1 MSVRS
6 SHRAARLALVLAA
19 ILGSALPAAV
29 DAATVTV
36 RIASSLS
43 PKTVTVA
50 PGTTVRWVNEDGD
63 RHRMRSRS
71 GPVEFDSGNLEPG
84 ESFSVTFTREGSYPY
99 VDDRNRGDADYHGT
113 IVVATSATGGGGTSS
128 GGGTAP
134 ASATIRMANRAFS
147 PSSVTIAAGG
157 SVTFANADDRAHTAT
172 GRGFDSGVLAPGAR
186 SRQVFRSA
194 GTFSFL
200 CSIHPEMRGTVVVRA
215 SAAAGP
221 AAPAPAATPTPAPT
235 PTPVPSA
242 ASGAPGRTVTIVDF
256 AFEPGEVRVPV
267 GTTVAWQNAGT
278 APHTVTAREGSFDS
292 GTIAAGASFSRTFA
306 APGTFAFA
314 CQFHPEMTGTVVVGA
329 DASQAPVA
337 SSPRPTA
344 SQSASAATTAAGLG
358 SGGQPPAAP
367 DLAPAAVRD
376 GVVRILIVS
385 AMVAAAVAAFGMLVA
400 GTARTRRPR

>member
-6 SHRAARLALVLAA
+6 SHRAARVALVLAA
-19 ILGSALPAAV
+19 ILGIAMPAAV

-99 VDDRNRGDADYHGT
+99 LDDRNRGDADYHGT

-186 SRQVFRSA
+186 TRQTFPSA

-215 SAAAGP
+215 STAAGP
-221 AAPAPAATPTPAPT
+221 AAPAPAATPTPT
-235 PTPVPSA
+235 PTPLPSPIA
-242 ASGAPGRTVTIVDF
+242 GAPGRTVTIVDF

-267 GTTVAWQNAGT
+267 GATVAWQNAGT
-278 APHTVTAREGSFDS
+278 APHTVTAGDGSFDS
-292 GTIAAGASFSRTFA
+292 GTIAAGASFSRTFD
-306 APGTFAFA
+306 APGSFAFA
-314 CQFHPEMTGTVVVGA
+314 CQFHPEMTGTVVVGV
-329 DASQAPVA
+329 DASA
-337 SSPRPTA
+337 SPAASTPRPTA
-344 SQSASAATTAAGLG
+344 SPSASVATTAAGLG
-358 SGGQPPAAP
+358 SDGRPPAAP
-367 DLAPAAVRD
+367 DLEPAAVRD
-376 GVVRILIVS
+376 SVVRLLVVS
-385 AMVAAAVAAFGMLVA
+385 AMVAAAVAVFGVLVA
-400 GTARTRRPR
+400 GTARTRRRR